1 MTFFEKKR
9 NGKLAFSEITS
20 KLNIRKQ
27 RFIPLNKEYIGAARP
42 YCTYYQ
48 VGAVYET
55 LLLFFCL
62 FFSGFLRMF
71 LHPLFSFCDLIF

>member
-62 FFSGFLRMF
+62 FSAA
-71 LHPLFSFCDLIF
+71 FCGCFCIRFFRFAT